1 MINIEVERDTDLSAD
16 TVWEEMKHF
25 DRVLNWVPGGDKSTI
40 SIKGEGIGMT
50 RDINLVTQGYVQH
63 ELIDFDNNKKM
74 FSYKLTDGKPVG
86 MEHYTVV
93 ASVTEI
99 DENNCKIRWSGKM
112 TPDKR
117 VNENDVGEALKTAL
131 ENMVTGTIALLK
143 NEDPIFVEQ
152 PLEDW
157 QYKNS

>member
-1 MINIEVERDTDLSAD
+1 M
-16 TVWEEMKHF
+16 
-25 DRVLNWVPGGDKSTI
+25 
-40 SIKGEGIGMT
+40 
-50 RDINLVTQGYVQH
+50 TQGYVQH

-99 DENNCKIRWSGKM
+99 DENNCKIQWSGKM
-112 TPDKR
+112 TSDKR